1 MGSLTKQNGNAWP
14 KLVQDFFGAESP
26 FNWDE
31 KFWLPEKGVEI
42 PSTNVIENDKE
53 FKLELSA
60 PGFDKKDFKVEVVDG
75 VLNISAEK
83 EEDKEEKKENYR
95 KKEFSY
101 SSIRRSFSLPE
112 NVVDEKIDA
121 KYDNGILNVILPKKV
136 IESTKPKKAISVG

>member
-1 MGSLTKQNGNAWP
+1 MGLLTKQNGNGWP
-14 KLVQDFFGAESP
+14 KLVQDFFGSESP
-26 FNWDE
+26 FDWDE

-53 FKLELSA
+53 FKLELSV

-75 VLNISAEK
+75 MLNISAEK
-83 EEDKEEKKENYR
+83 EQKKEEKKENYR

-112 NVVDEKIDA
+112 NVMDEKIDA
-121 KYDNGILNVILPKKV
+121 KYDNGILNVVLPKKV
-136 IESTKPKKAISVG
+136 IESAKPKKAISVG

>member
-1 MGSLTKQNGNAWP
+1 MGLLTKQNGSAWP
-14 KLVQDFFGAESP
+14 KLVQDFFGTENP
-26 FNWDE
+26 FDLDE

-75 VLNISAEK
+75 MLNISAEK
-83 EEDKEEKKENYR
+83 EDKKEEKKENYR

-112 NVVDEKIDA
+112 NVMDEKIDA
-121 KYDNGILNVILPKKV
+121 KYDNGILNVVLPKKV
-136 IESTKPKKAISVG
+136 IESAKPKKAISVG